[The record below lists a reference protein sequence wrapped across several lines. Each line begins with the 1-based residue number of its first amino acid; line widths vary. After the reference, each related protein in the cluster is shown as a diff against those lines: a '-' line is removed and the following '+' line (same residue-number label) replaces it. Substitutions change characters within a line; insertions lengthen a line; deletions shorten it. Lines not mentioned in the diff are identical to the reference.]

1 MRARVRVRQGST
13 SRFAPVCE
21 YPEYRLREYPRV
33 PCVSTP
39 EYPCVSTPEYHLCE
53 YPRYHLREY
62 PRVPL
67 REFCL
72 DGPRGP
78 PMVGRSWT
86 AAGASELPLRGT
98 R

>member
-1 MRARVRVRQGST
+1 MRARARVRQGST

-21 YPEYRLREYPRV
+21 YPEY
-33 PCVSTP
+33 
-39 EYPCVSTPEYHLCE
+39 
-53 YPRYHLREY
+53 HLREY

-67 REFCL
+67 REFL
-72 DGPRGP
+72 DGPRGR